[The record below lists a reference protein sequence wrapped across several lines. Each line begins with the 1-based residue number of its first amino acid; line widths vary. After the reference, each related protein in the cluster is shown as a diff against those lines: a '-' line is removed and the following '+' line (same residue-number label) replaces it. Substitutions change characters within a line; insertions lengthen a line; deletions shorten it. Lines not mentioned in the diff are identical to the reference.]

1 MRENLVTG
9 REPFPHGRLDD
20 FSCLVSYVRRRGVS
34 ACPAAGRPASKSGLA
49 SGGWQAALVFGLGD
63 AEAALDQL
71 EAAGCADRDFRVLG
85 HSAFEIRWRWRCD
98 L

>member
-1 MRENLVTG
+1 MRENLVSG

-20 FSCLVSYVRRRGVS
+20 FSSLVTYLRRGDVS
-34 ACPAAGRPASKSGLA
+34 TWPESGRPASKPGLA
-49 SGGWQAALVFGLGD
+49 SGGWQAALVIGLGD

-85 HSAFEIRWRWRCD
+85 HSAFEIRWRWPSD